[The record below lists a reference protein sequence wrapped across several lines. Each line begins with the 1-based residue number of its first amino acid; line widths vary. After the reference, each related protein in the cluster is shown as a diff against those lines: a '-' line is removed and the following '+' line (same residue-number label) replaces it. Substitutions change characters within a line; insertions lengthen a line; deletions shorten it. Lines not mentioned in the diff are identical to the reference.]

1 MQLEISTGGVDV
13 VVSRGRNSRMITTV
27 GRRQTRAPV
36 CPVQGSAMVDPGVEV
51 TKAPRSTP
59 PNNPGSLR
67 DQPQRSSHAGHH
79 GVEVATLQANR
90 AYARGICEGIAVRA
104 GELSL
109 CVGRICVV
117 SAAGAYALA
126 LLAIG
131 ALGESV
137 SLSEKTKPGR

>member
-1 MQLEISTGGVDV
+1 
-13 VVSRGRNSRMITTV
+13 
-27 GRRQTRAPV
+27 
-36 CPVQGSAMVDPGVEV
+36 
-51 TKAPRSTP
+51 
-59 PNNPGSLR
+59 
-67 DQPQRSSHAGHH
+67 
-79 GVEVATLQANR
+79 VEVATLQTNR

>member
-1 MQLEISTGGVDV
+1 
-13 VVSRGRNSRMITTV
+13 VVSRAPRLKDDNDGRQKADSGT
-27 GRRQTRAPV
+27 GAGYGEASWSQWLARAWR
-36 CPVQGSAMVDPGVEV
+36 S
-51 TKAPRSTP
+51 PRSTP

-67 DQPQRSSHAGHH
+67 DQPERSSYAGHH
-79 GVEVATLQANR
+79 GVEVATLQTNR
-90 AYARGICEGIAVRA
+90 GYACGICEGIAVRA

-117 SAAGAYALA
+117 CAGGAYALA

-137 SLSEKTKPGR
+137 SLPRKTKPERRCHRNPRPIT